1 MSGANNDTVNIYLNN
16 KDIKDQVLSNSSS
29 PYEKYIILM
38 NDTLQKENRD
48 NVSKIKELEDK
59 IEEMES
65 ELGSSEI
72 RNNNIKGLLKNFHEI
87 DKWRREKSDIETE
100 ILVKTLI
107 SIQKFKKSSE
117 HNFQLLQFF
126 LVTLFTISF
135 YFFSIFQLL
144 DILVISAIIIA
155 FINNSIKNLK
165 LPHFPNKQK
174 RVDEIN
180 EEITKTLKA
189 QDYIHEFLDNQ

>member
-1 MSGANNDTVNIYLNN
+1 
-16 KDIKDQVLSNSSS
+16 
-29 PYEKYIILM
+29 
-38 NDTLQKENRD
+38 
-48 NVSKIKELEDK
+48 
-59 IEEMES
+59 
-65 ELGSSEI
+65 
-72 RNNNIKGLLKNFHEI
+72 
-87 DKWRREKSDIETE
+87 
-100 ILVKTLI
+100 
-107 SIQKFKKSSE
+107 
-117 HNFQLLQFF
+117 

>member
-29 PYEKYIILM
+29 SYEKYIILM